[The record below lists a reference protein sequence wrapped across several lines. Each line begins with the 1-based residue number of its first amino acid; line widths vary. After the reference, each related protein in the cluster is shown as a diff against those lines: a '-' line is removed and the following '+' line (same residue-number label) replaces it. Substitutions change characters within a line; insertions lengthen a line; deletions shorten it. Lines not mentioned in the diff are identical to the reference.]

1 MYNQGSSTSYQMSNA
16 NQTIDMWITKL
27 PILGRELK
35 SEDVNL
41 RTSIIKEW
49 HVAEYIGSIDEVG
62 IVKNVL
68 LYTR

>member
-41 RTSIIKEW
+41 RTSIIEEW
-49 HVAEYIGSIDEVG
+49 HVAECIGSTDEVG

>member
-1 MYNQGSSTSYQMSNA
+1 MSNA

-41 RTSIIKEW
+41 RTSIIEEW
-49 HVAEYIGSIDEVG
+49 YVAECIGSTDEVG

>member
-1 MYNQGSSTSYQMSNA
+1 MSNA